1 MIKIETTQ
9 DGENLSV
16 DITAEGYAEDIG
28 CQAAATI
35 YMLMEDIKET
45 MPAAM
50 PTLQKM
56 LKQALTSTQNIES
69 GANLS

>member
-9 DGENLSV
+9 DGENISV
-16 DITAEGYAEDIG
+16 NITAEGDAEDIG
-28 CQAAATI
+28 YQAAATI
-35 YMLMEDIKET
+35 YMLMEDIKEK

-50 PTLQKM
+50 PSLHKV
-56 LKQALTSTQNIES
+56 LKQALKAHRNIGS